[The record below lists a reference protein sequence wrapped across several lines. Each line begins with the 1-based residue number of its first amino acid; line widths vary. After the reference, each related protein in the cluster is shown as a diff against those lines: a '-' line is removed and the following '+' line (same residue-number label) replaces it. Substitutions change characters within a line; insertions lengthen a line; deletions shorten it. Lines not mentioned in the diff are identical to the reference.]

1 MIAQQE
7 VTCLEEKVQEL
18 QRDLASYEA
27 QVEQLRRSGSSKAE
41 AGKAS
46 EATLHSTIAK
56 LREDLHAVS
65 AGHEKQLRA
74 EKDALERRV
83 REAQAR
89 QEDQRREH
97 EGQLLAIKTDLRAAR
112 EDAARLQHDLQEA
125 EDKIKEVESGK
136 LLLQQEVSRLM
147 EDTRAAEERRTVDF
161 QAAVK
166 GLDHEKKDL
175 QKKLH
180 DRETKISNM
189 ELNESKNADLIARLT
204 SQLRELNLLKQ
215 EAQRAAA
222 DAANRLKAAE
232 ADGVAKAQEAEALRL
247 RIATEDERHKAAR
260 HEAARLKSKVA
271 EYEREREGLNAE
283 IALVERRL
291 AELEDHHNAREAH
304 LQTSLDESRDAE
316 RRLLEDKKAADNFIN
331 QLQQQVADL
340 KVSASRDA
348 GRAEAL
354 QQQLGALEAHKEAL
368 ERRLHATYAAIRTIT
383 HATSLPQRKEGG
395 VASELPAALA
405 ESLAGLEKDRS
416 ERTEV
421 DPEAIRL
428 ELRTLMN
435 LISTL
440 ECERV
445 SRTLM
450 NLISTLECERV
461 EELRARI
468 AAAAAS
474 EADLKDKLSAMNR
487 SLKETVA
494 ATSGLE
500 DELNRS
506 QSALTRTDSD
516 RRQLE
521 ERLAACQ
528 ASLAELRRQKEQATE
543 AKQKAQQD
551 LSNAEIR
558 NADLEMKLNALRGNL
573 GERSSA
579 ADDLIAKVTRL
590 EHEKMEIRGQLSDL
604 ERKLAVSEAEKRDFE
619 KFEFRGDKNRTD
631 LKNLLD
637 KYSSLGPDAVDAAG
651 SLSSLRVE
659 NLELRRK
666 LDEVEGEKTSLQQK
680 HLAELRD
687 QASEQ
692 RRERQGD
699 AEKLRR
705 LAQQLETLRQEK
717 ERCTLRIHALEQ
729 QVV

>member
-1 MIAQQE
+1 MWSLGD
-7 VTCLEEKVQEL
+7 CFD
-18 QRDLASYEA
+18 RLA
-27 QVEQLRRSGSSKAE
+27 KA
-41 AGKAS
+41 KAS
-46 EATLHSTIAK
+46 Q
-56 LREDLHAVS
+56 
-65 AGHEKQLRA
+65 G
-74 EKDALERRV
+74 
-83 REAQAR
+83 
-89 QEDQRREH
+89 
-97 EGQLLAIKTDLRAAR
+97 
-112 EDAARLQHDLQEA
+112 
-125 EDKIKEVESGK
+125 
-136 LLLQQEVSRLM
+136 
-147 EDTRAAEERRTVDF
+147 RT
-161 QAAVK
+161 
-166 GLDHEKKDL
+166 
-175 QKKLH
+175 
-180 DRETKISNM
+180 
-189 ELNESKNADLIARLT
+189 
-204 SQLRELNLLKQ
+204 
-215 EAQRAAA
+215 
-222 DAANRLKAAE
+222 
-232 ADGVAKAQEAEALRL
+232 EAEAVDLK
-247 RIATEDERHKAAR
+247 ERCR
-260 HEAARLKSKVA
+260 
-271 EYEREREGLNAE
+271 GLE
-283 IALVERRL
+283 QRCG
-291 AELEDHHNAREAH
+291 
-304 LQTSLDESRDAE
+304 
-316 RRLLEDKKAADNFIN
+316 LLEDAK
-331 QLQQQVADL
+331 QRLETDL
-340 KVSASRDA
+340 DRLATEKHAELVSASRDA

-551 LSNAEIR
+551 LSNAEIQGSGVYWGSGVYKAQQDLSNAEIR

-729 QVV
+729 QSVHLSSGRRDTGTPECPPQLWTLRYKYPRVSTSALDAEIQSECPTYRHVRVPDVQARQSARRTGTSECPTYRHVRVPNVQNLSGLSVSPGDGRSSRRYGSVSPRRRRGDTGAKKSLAFS